1 MTKEVTS
8 SQRQDRDPQ
17 GGWGCVCV
25 TIEYIKFTKSYT
37 NIPISTG
44 YLQGLKGLMVEV
56 EREV

>member
-1 MTKEVTS
+1 MTS